1 MRMTA
6 CRSGWKL
13 SIISRGSRGT
23 PEASCVKSSPIELR
37 PSGTLSCGR
46 PRGFGP
52 PWRSNLEALI
62 VGAGPYGLSIATHL
76 RSRKV
81 PFRIFGQPMRFWQ
94 EMPSV
99 VFLKSLGFA
108 TTIDGPENSAF
119 SNWCRERGLEDRE
132 PCSVRSFYEYGL
144 WLQKKLVPEVE
155 RVDVQ
160 LIERAGDGFVVTLA
174 SGERVEARRV
184 VVAVGLQYFQRM
196 PEVLA
201 GLPRE
206 LVSHTA

>member
-52 PWRSNLEALI
+52 PWRSNLEVLI
-62 VGAGPYGLSIATHL
+62 VGAGPYGLSLATHL
-76 RSRKV
+76 RHRKV

-94 EMPSV
+94 GMPRGI
-99 VFLKSLGFA
+99 FLKSFAFA
-108 TTIDGPENSAF
+108 TTIDSPEKLPF
-119 SNWCRERGLEDRE
+119 EEWCRERGLEDRE
-132 PCSVRSFYEYGL
+132 PCSTVSFTQYGL
-144 WLQKKLVPEVE
+144 WLQRKLVPEVE
-155 RVDVQ
+155 PVDVQ
-160 LIERAGDGFVVTLA
+160 LIEGVQGGFLATLA
-174 SGERVEARRV
+174 SGEQVQA
-184 VVAVGLQYFQRM
+184 
-196 PEVLA
+196 
-201 GLPRE
+201 
-206 LVSHTA
+206 